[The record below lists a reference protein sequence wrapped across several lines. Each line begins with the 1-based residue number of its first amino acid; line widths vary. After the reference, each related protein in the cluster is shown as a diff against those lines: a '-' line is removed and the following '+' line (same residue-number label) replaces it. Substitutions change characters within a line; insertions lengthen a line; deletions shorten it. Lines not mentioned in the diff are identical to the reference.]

1 MNQQK
6 ALKINVGD
14 VLRQK
19 LPRHYKFIPK
29 FLVRWVE
36 RTICQDRLNELLD
49 KIQDKRDAEFC
60 RALMHELNISVKI
73 KGEENLPSRDNRRVV
88 IVSNHP
94 LGGLDGIAYIDY
106 ISKVYGG
113 KVNFIVNDIL
123 MVLKPLHGVFL
134 PINKHGKQSRQSF
147 RAIEEAFKGN
157 DPIIIFPAGLVS
169 RRSKDG
175 GIADLK
181 WQKMFVNKC
190 IEHQRDVIPMFFGGE
205 NSPSFYNFAKRRK
218 NLGIKFN
225 IEMIYLPRE
234 MVNSENA
241 NYTITIGN
249 TISWQSLKPENGK
262 STQDKADEIREIVYK
277 LKQ

>member
-1 MNQQK
+1 MNQETK
-6 ALKINVGD
+6 MRIDVD
-14 VLRQK
+14 EVLRQR
-19 LPRHYKFIPK
+19 LPRHYKYIPK
-29 FLVRWVE
+29 FLIRWVE
-36 RTICQDRLNELLD
+36 RTICQERMNELLVD
-49 KIQDKRDAEFC
+49 LEGKKDAEFC
-60 RALMHELNISVKI
+60 RKLMSLLNITVNVN
-73 KGEENLPSRDNRRVV
+73 GEEKLPSPENRRVV

-106 ISKVYGG
+106 ITRVYGG

-147 RAIEEAFKGN
+147 KAIEEAFAGN

-175 GIADLK
+175 GIADLR

-205 NSPSFYNFAKRRK
+205 NSAYFYNFAKWRK
-218 NLGIKFN
+218 RIGLKFN
-225 IEMIYLPRE
+225 IEMVYLPRE
-234 MVNSENA
+234 MCQSENA
-241 NYTITIGN
+241 VYSINIGD
-249 TISWQSLKPENGK
+249 TISWDSLKPTEGK
-262 STQDKADEIREIVYK
+262 NAQDIADQVREIVYK
-277 LKQ
+277 LKP

>member
-1 MNQQK
+1 MNESSVLQ
-6 ALKINVGD
+6 INVD
-14 VLRQK
+14 EVLRQR

-29 FLVRWVE
+29 FIIRWVE
-36 RTICQDRLNELLD
+36 RTICQERMNELLVRLHG
-49 KIQDKRDAEFC
+49 KKDADFC
-60 RALMHELNISVKI
+60 NGLLKELNITVNI
-73 KGEENLPSRDNRRVV
+73 NGEEKLPPRDNRRVV

-106 ISKVYGG
+106 ITKLYGG
-113 KVNFIVNDIL
+113 KVNFIVNDLL

-147 RAIEEAFKGN
+147 KAIEEAFAGN

-169 RRSKDG
+169 RRCKGG
-175 GIADLK
+175 GIADLR

-205 NSPSFYNFAKRRK
+205 NSPFFYNFAKCRK
-218 NLGIKFN
+218 NLGLKFN

-234 MVNSENA
+234 MVQSENA
-241 NYTITIGN
+241 VYSISIGD
-249 TISWQSLKPENGK
+249 TLPWKSLKPSNGK
-262 STQDKADEIREIVYK
+262 NAQDIADDVKEIVYK
-277 LKQ
+277 LKP

>member
-1 MNQQK
+1 MNQETTMR
-6 ALKINVGD
+6 IDVD
-14 VLRQK
+14 EVLRQR
-19 LPRHYKFIPK
+19 LPRHYKYIPK
-29 FLVRWVE
+29 FLIRWVE
-36 RTICQDRLNELLD
+36 RTICQERMNELLVHLEG
-49 KIQDKRDAEFC
+49 KKDAECC
-60 RALMHELNISVKI
+60 RKLMSLLNITVNVN
-73 KGEENLPSRDNRRVV
+73 GEEKLPSPENRRVV

-106 ISKVYGG
+106 ITRVYGG

-147 RAIEEAFKGN
+147 KAIEEAFAGN

-175 GIADLK
+175 GIADLR

-205 NSPSFYNFAKRRK
+205 NSAYFYNFAKWRK
-218 NLGIKFN
+218 RIGLKFN
-225 IEMIYLPRE
+225 IEMVYLPRE
-234 MVNSENA
+234 MCQSENA
-241 NYTITIGN
+241 VYSINIGD
-249 TISWQSLKPENGK
+249 TISWESLKPAEGK
-262 STQDKADEIREIVYK
+262 NTQDVADQVREIVYK
-277 LKQ
+277 LKP